1 MFNHLREKFWILLDR
16 AEEKNCTVKIP
27 VCHRRHFRPLTQKM
41 SNLQAVRLGGARTP
55 LQPVGLNY
63 ACPFRDCVG
72 RNRVEKQYVCL
83 FTRAFLFILKSL
95 IALALTRGSHG
106 TSSFPS
112 PPREPSA
119 YSKRQWR
126 EFRRC

>member
-1 MFNHLREKFWILLDR
+1 MFNHLREKFWILHDR

-41 SNLQAVRLGGARTP
+41 GNLQAVRLGGVHTIAACGLELCWSVPRLCWSQQSGETICLP
-55 LQPVGLNY
+55 LHT
-63 ACPFRDCVG
+63 
-72 RNRVEKQYVCL
+72 RV
-83 FTRAFLFILKSL
+83 LFILKSL

-112 PPREPSA
+112 PPRKPSA

>member
-63 ACPFRDCVG
+63 ACSVPGLCWSQQSG
-72 RNRVEKQYVCL
+72 ETICLPLHTRV
-83 FTRAFLFILKSL
+83 LFILKSL